1 MEKQALETQKY
12 ASKKLMGHCRK
23 PEEIIKYLET
33 NEKKKK
39 NHKFPKSIQ
48 DAAKEDQRGKFIVI
62 QAYLKKQEKLR
73 KTTQLVIHRNQ
84 KRKKKQGP
92 RK

>member
-39 NHKFPKSIQ
+39 KNPTNFQNLYRMQPKKI
-48 DAAKEDQRGKFIVI
+48 KEERLQ
-62 QAYLKKQEKLR
+62 
-73 KTTQLVIHRNQ
+73 
-84 KRKKKQGP
+84 
-92 RK
+92 